1 MTFLRGLIHFSI
13 YFGAVGFLFYV
24 LSNGEDLTDVEAT
37 LASIGFFALAVAAVG
52 LAMPIFGWNL
62 PKLPVDTIYYSSAIL
77 ATVVLFV
84 GNANDR
90 AILDLQVSISDK
102 RVELRTLETRIVNQT
117 TALAARQ
124 QNIEDLEDSVES
136 ARRILKRPEAIDQ
149 IEREIEVALSL
160 ERQTGLAQFWEQ
172 IDTVLADC
180 SILEQRL
187 ELERATNPE
196 AFGIVNTQQILDD
209 TLQNTNGGLDSRFQS
224 GDDFPDLTDFPLTPE
239 QLRYAAEL
247 MENVAACTTLRTDQE
262 SISMEPAGYNR
273 LFELE
278 ALRRSS
284 AYRRISG
291 SQIGPEFDEET
302 QNMMSLISEVRSAQE
317 LAARGPEALQ
327 SASNAIEGTSE
338 ALANAE
344 QSATDVR
351 SDIAQLER
359 DLEQLEDQP
368 LIGLARWA
376 KEQGAVTWP
385 FLLIMMLGMK
395 LAREPLFQK

>member
-13 YFGAVGFLFYV
+13 YFGTVGILFYL

-37 LASIGFFALAVAAVG
+37 LASIGFFALAVAVVG

-90 AILDLQVSISDK
+90 AILDLRVSISEK
-102 RVELRTLETRIVNQT
+102 RVELRELETRIVDQT
-117 TALAARQ
+117 TTLATRQ
-124 QNIEDLEDSVES
+124 QNIADLEGSVES
-136 ARRILKRPEAIDQ
+136 ARRILERPEAVDL

-160 ERQTGLAQFWEQ
+160 ERETGLAQFWEQ
-172 IDTVLADC
+172 IDAVLADC

-196 AFGIVNTQQILDD
+196 AFGMVNTQQILDD
-209 TLQNTNGGLDSRFQS
+209 ALQITNGGLDKRFQS
-224 GDDFPDLTDFPLTPE
+224 GADFPDLTDFPLTPE
-239 QLRYAAEL
+239 QLRYVSEL
-247 MENVAACTTLRTDQE
+247 MGNVAACTTLRTDHE

-273 LFELE
+273 LFGLE

-302 QNMMSLISEVRSAQE
+302 QIMMSLISEVRSAQE

-327 SASNAIEGTSE
+327 SASNAIEETSA
-338 ALANAE
+338 ALANVE
-344 QSATDVR
+344 RSATDVR
-351 SDIAQLER
+351 SDIAELER

-376 KEQGAVTWP
+376 KEQGEVTWP

-395 LAREPLFQK
+395 LARDPLFQK